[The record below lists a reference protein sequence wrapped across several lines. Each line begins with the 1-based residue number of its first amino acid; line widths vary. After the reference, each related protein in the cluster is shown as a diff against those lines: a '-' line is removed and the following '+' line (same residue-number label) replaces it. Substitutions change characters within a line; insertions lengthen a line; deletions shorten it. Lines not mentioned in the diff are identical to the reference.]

1 MRLSIALAGALLA
14 LFAANAR
21 AADPAQ
27 IAASTKSI
35 DDARLRAA
43 GDDTAN
49 WLSYG
54 RTYSEQRFSPL
65 AEISEANVGELGLL
79 WSFDLGTKRGVE
91 ATPIVVDGVIYASGP
106 WSVVWAV
113 DARSGKQ
120 LWYYDP
126 HVPRQKGRDA
136 CCDVVNRGVA
146 VYKGKV
152 FVGTIE
158 GKLAALDAATGKE
171 LWSVLTVDPSR
182 PYTITGAPRVVA
194 GKVIIGNGGAELGVR
209 GYVSAYNPDD
219 GKLVWRTYTVPGDP
233 SKPFESKALEA
244 AARTWTGKWWEVGG
258 GGTCWDAMAF
268 DPELDL
274 LYVGTGNG
282 SPWSRYVRSPG
293 GGDNLYVSS
302 ILALRPATGE
312 LVWHFQTTPGDN
324 WDYTSTQHLILADLE
339 IAGKPRKVIM
349 QAPKNGF
356 FWVIDRTN
364 GQFISAK
371 PYVEVTWARGIDEK
385 GRPIEATDI
394 DYQNEQKTVKPS
406 PLGGHNWQPMSWNP
420 KTGLV
425 YIPTNDIAG
434 IFLLDKPFKYEPGR
448 WNTGTDFKVFDDLK
462 EADIEDVAGA
472 LIAWDPVQ
480 QKEVWR
486 VPYPTPW
493 NGGTLTTAGNLVF
506 QGTADGRFVAYR
518 ATDGK
523 LLWQSPAGTGV
534 IAGPATYTVDGKQY
548 VTVMAG
554 WGGAY
559 ALVYGAAARKAGVRS
574 EGRMLTF
581 ALGGQ
586 AKLPDVA
593 PIPRHPPKP
602 TFELKASAEEI
613 ARGATLF
620 HRNCATCHGLQAVGG
635 GAISDLR
642 FSTAETH
649 GRWNDIVLGGANLPA
664 GMPSF
669 ADVLKPEDTRL
680 IQAYVLS
687 RAATDAAPAAA
698 SGASE

>member
-1 MRLSIALAGALLA
+1 MRARVALFGALVALAAKDGRGAES
-14 LFAANAR
+14 
-21 AADPAQ
+21 AQ
-27 IAASTKSI
+27 IATATAAI
-35 DDARLRAA
+35 GDARLRAA
-43 GDDTAN
+43 GDDSAN

-54 RTYSEQRFSPL
+54 RTYSEQRWSPL
-65 AEISEANVGELGLL
+65 AEINEANVGELGLV
-79 WSFDLGTKRGVE
+79 WSMDLGTKRGVE

-120 LWYYDP
+120 IWFYDP

-146 VYKGKV
+146 VYRGKV

-158 GKLAALDAATGKE
+158 GKLVALDAATGRE
-171 LWSVLTVDPSR
+171 LWAVLTVDPSR

-209 GYVSAYNPDD
+209 GYVSAYDPAD
-219 GKLVWRTYTVPGDP
+219 GRLVWRTYTVPGDP

-244 AARTWTGKWWEVGG
+244 AAKTWTGKWWEVGG

-282 SPWSRYVRSPG
+282 SPWSRYVRSPD

-324 WDYTSTQHLILADLE
+324 WDYTSTQHLMLADLA
-339 IAGKPRKVIM
+339 IGGKTRKVVM

-356 FWVIDRTN
+356 FWVLDRAT
-364 GQFISAK
+364 GEFISAK
-371 PYVEVTWARGIDEK
+371 PYVEVTWAKGVDAK
-385 GRPIEATDI
+385 GRPIEAGDI
-394 DYQNEQKTVKPS
+394 DYRNEKKNVKPS

-425 YIPTNDIAG
+425 YIPTNDVTG
-434 IFLLDKPFKYEPGR
+434 VFLLDKPFAYQPGR

-462 EADIEDVAGA
+462 EADIENVAGA
-472 LIAWDPVQ
+472 LVAWDPVA
-480 QKEVWR
+480 QKEAWR

-493 NGGTLTTAGNLVF
+493 NGGTLSTAGNLVF

-581 ALGGQ
+581 ALGGK
-586 AKLPDVA
+586 AKLPGVA

-602 TFELKASAEEI
+602 AFSVAASADEI

-620 HRNCATCHGLQAVGG
+620 HRTCATCHGLQAVGG
-635 GAISDLR
+635 GAVADLR

-649 GRWNDIVLGGANLPA
+649 GRWNDIVLGGANLPN

-669 ADVLKPEDTRL
+669 ADLLGAEETRL

-687 RAATDAAPAAA
+687 RAAADAAPEPARP
-698 SGASE
+698 

>member
-1 MRLSIALAGALLA
+1 
-14 LFAANAR
+14 
-21 AADPAQ
+21 
-27 IAASTKSI
+27 
-35 DDARLRAA
+35 
-43 GDDTAN
+43 
-49 WLSYG
+49 
-54 RTYSEQRFSPL
+54 
-65 AEISEANVGELGLL
+65 
-79 WSFDLGTKRGVE
+79 
-91 ATPIVVDGVIYASGP
+91 
-106 WSVVWAV
+106 
-113 DARSGKQ
+113 
-120 LWYYDP
+120 
-126 HVPRQKGRDA
+126 
-136 CCDVVNRGVA
+136 
-146 VYKGKV
+146 
-152 FVGTIE
+152 
-158 GKLAALDAATGKE
+158 
-171 LWSVLTVDPSR
+171 
-182 PYTITGAPRVVA
+182 
-194 GKVIIGNGGAELGVR
+194 
-209 GYVSAYNPDD
+209 
-219 GKLVWRTYTVPGDP
+219 
-233 SKPFESKALEA
+233 
-244 AARTWTGKWWEVGG
+244 
-258 GGTCWDAMAF
+258 
-268 DPELDL
+268 
-274 LYVGTGNG
+274 
-282 SPWSRYVRSPG
+282 
-293 GGDNLYVSS
+293 
-302 ILALRPATGE
+302 
-312 LVWHFQTTPGDN
+312 
-324 WDYTSTQHLILADLE
+324 
-339 IAGKPRKVIM
+339 
-349 QAPKNGF
+349 
-356 FWVIDRTN
+356 
-364 GQFISAK
+364 
-371 PYVEVTWARGIDEK
+371 
-385 GRPIEATDI
+385 
-394 DYQNEQKTVKPS
+394 
-406 PLGGHNWQPMSWNP
+406 MSWNP

-581 ALGGQ
+581 ALGGK

-602 TFELKASAEEI
+602 TFEVKASAEEI
-613 ARGATLF
+613 TRGATLF

-669 ADVLKPEDTRL
+669 ADVLKPDDTRL

-687 RAATDAAPAAA
+687 RAATDATPPAA